1 MPASDHPSRRVIL
14 GGALAAGSLTFPLP
28 TLPHLR
34 GRAGRG
40 AALAQELAPTPQ
52 CHDGDHPTERQIE
65 GPFYRPSSPERS
77 DLLERGAKARE
88 VELAGTVLTRS
99 CKPVSRV
106 LIDLWHADETGEYDN
121 RGFRY
126 RGHVFT
132 DAAGRFSF
140 RTIRPAPYPGRTRHY
155 HVKVLATGRQLL
167 TTQLYFPNE
176 PLNARDE
183 FYSRA
188 LELEIVDAGEATKAR
203 FDFVL
208 NLR

>member
-1 MPASDHPSRRVIL
+1 MPLSDHPSRRVIL
-14 GGALAAGSLTFPLP
+14 GGALAAGSLALP
-28 TLPHLR
+28 SMDV
-34 GRAGRG
+34 
-40 AALAQELAPTPQ
+40 LAQELAPTPQ
-52 CHDGDHPTERQIE
+52 CHDGDQPTERQIE
-65 GPFYRPSSPERS
+65 GPFYKPSSPERS
-77 DLLERGAKARE
+77 DLLERGTKARM
-88 VELAGTVLTRS
+88 VELSGTVLTRN

-132 DAAGRFSF
+132 DAAGRFDF

-176 PLNARDE
+176 PLNARDD

-188 LELEIVDAGEATKAR
+188 LEVALADAGEAMKAR

-208 NLR
+208 DLR

>member
-1 MPASDHPSRRVIL
+1 MTASDHPSRRMIL
-14 GGALAAGSLTFPLP
+14 GGALAAGSLAFPSMDV
-28 TLPHLR
+28 
-34 GRAGRG
+34 
-40 AALAQELAPTPQ
+40 LAQELAPTPQ
-52 CHDGDHPTERQIE
+52 CHDGDQPTERQIE
-65 GPFYRPSSPERS
+65 GPFYKPSSPERS
-77 DLLERGAKARE
+77 DLLEHGAKARV
-88 VELAGTVLTRS
+88 VELSGTVLTRN

-106 LIDLWHADETGEYDN
+106 LVDLWHADETGEYDN
-121 RGFRY
+121 RGFHY

-176 PLNARDE
+176 ALNARDD

-188 LELEIVDAGEATKAR
+188 LELVIADAGEAMKAR

-208 NLR
+208 DLRRS

>member
-1 MPASDHPSRRVIL
+1 MSSSYPSRRVIL
-14 GGALAAGSLTFPLP
+14 GGAFAAGSLVLP
-28 TLPHLR
+28 PME
-34 GRAGRG
+34 GF
-40 AALAQELAPTPQ
+40 AQELAPTPE
-52 CHDGDHPTERQIE
+52 CHDGDRPTERQIE
-65 GPFYRPSSPERS
+65 GPFYKPSSPERS
-77 DLLERGAKARE
+77 DLLERSPKAPV
-88 VELAGTVLTRS
+88 VELSGFVLTRS
-99 CKPVSRV
+99 CKPVPRV
-106 LIDLWHADETGEYDN
+106 LVDLWHADETGEYDN

-132 DAAGRFSF
+132 DSAGRFGF

-176 PLNARDE
+176 PLNARDD

-188 LELEIVDAGEATKAR
+188 LVVAIADAADTMRAR

-208 NLR
+208 DLR